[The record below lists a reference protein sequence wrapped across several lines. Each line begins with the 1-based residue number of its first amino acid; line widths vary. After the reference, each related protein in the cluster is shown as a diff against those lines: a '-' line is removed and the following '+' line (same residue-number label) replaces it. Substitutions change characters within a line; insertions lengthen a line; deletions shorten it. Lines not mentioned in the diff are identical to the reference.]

1 MYRVIREDDPYIEE
15 FVNRVKDYLVEA
27 VEKKSHLTVDLSKV
41 YSNIRRALLHP
52 SWDGTVLKVGH
63 CYVYCTITDSWYS
76 DDKYLHEEL
85 LVADWSGDFRE
96 VLEGLQEFAADQG
109 CKAVVIGT
117 LAQEREEVYGRL
129 LSRYGYKRVALSYM
143 KEVAWAH

>member
-1 MYRVIREDDPYIEE
+1 MYKVIREDDPYIEE
-15 FVNRVKDYLVEA
+15 FVNRVTDYLVGA
-27 VEKKSHLTVDLSKV
+27 VEKKSHLTVDLDKV
-41 YSNIRRALLHP
+41 YSNIREAILHP
-52 SWDGTVLKVGH
+52 SWNGTVLKVGH

-85 LVADWSGDFRE
+85 LVADGSGDFKL
-96 VLEGLQEFAADQG
+96 VLNGLQEFAATNG

-129 LSRYGYKRVALSYM
+129 LSRYGYKRIALSYM
-143 KEVAWAH
+143 KEL